1 MGTELVASFTTGT
14 KQPITDKSDH
24 LLKREPVEDSTR
36 ENGHKTTTSTEA
48 KSLPQLPPQHGKV
61 NPLYSNG
68 FSHTY

>member
-14 KQPITDKSDH
+14 KQHITDKSDH

-61 NPLYSNG
+61 NPLYSDG
-68 FSHTY
+68 FSRTY